1 MYGTIMHKVMC
12 WTLNYQLTVR
22 RPFFMYI
29 VTYMIYNLNS
39 GKQKLIFYS
48 LMLLFLM
55 FMDKI
60 SYRP

>member
-1 MYGTIMHKVMC
+1 
-12 WTLNYQLTVR
+12 
-22 RPFFMYI
+22 MYI